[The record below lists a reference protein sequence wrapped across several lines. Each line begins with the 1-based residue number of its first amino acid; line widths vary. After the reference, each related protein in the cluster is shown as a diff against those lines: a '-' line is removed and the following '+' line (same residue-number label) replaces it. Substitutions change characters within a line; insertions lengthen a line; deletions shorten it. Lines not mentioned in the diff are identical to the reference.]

1 MRQRAISKYR
11 PGLERFEVKCLLNAS
26 PLTASHLALGT
37 ADRASFLQSSV
48 IPSPLAPR
56 LVVSRIT
63 NPTPTN
69 AQLNPP
75 FPQVLVQADLPRP
88 GAVYNV
94 LSVSMRNSTSLTFDA
109 SSGFTVG
116 VTGGNRA
123 YPILTGTDQW
133 TPGQVRVFYILTKKY
148 YPPNPVTSAGFVFN
162 LGGSKGVAIPGP
174 SGIFLRVRYNPAT
187 FEGVLDWIVAHGPGS
202 KGHLRGLPDT
212 AIWEFTR
219 AKAPKR

>member
-1 MRQRAISKYR
+1 MRRRAISKYR
-11 PGLERFEVKCLLNAS
+11 PGIERFEAKCLLNAA
-26 PLTASHLALGT
+26 PHAALRT
-37 ADRASFLQSSV
+37 TV
-48 IPSPLAPR
+48 HPSAVQQPSQAIG

-63 NPTPTN
+63 NPTPMN

-75 FPQVLVQADLPRP
+75 FPQVLVQAALPTP

-94 LSVSMRNSTSLTFDA
+94 LSVSVRNSTALTFDA

-116 VTGGNRA
+116 VTGGNRSF
-123 YPILTGTDQW
+123 PILTGTDQW

-148 YPPNPVTSAGFVFN
+148 YPLNPVTSAGFVFN

-187 FEGVLDWIVAHGPGS
+187 FAGVLDWIVAHGPGS
-202 KGHLRGLPDT
+202 KGHLLGLPDT

-219 AKAPKR
+219 AKPPKR